1 MLISL
6 GLYSIAVV
14 GVFLVARKYG
24 LSAAPLEYHKSI
36 IERDG
41 AVSEGTQRVIEALYR
56 VWAASL
62 AGFGLCLLG
71 LIVGAAAGG
80 AAWPHVVILVATFA
94 MAIPSIVVPRRVEK
108 DTSVK
113 TPWRL
118 ALALLVAVV
127 LGFVAWLFG
136 Y

>member
-1 MLISL
+1 M
-6 GLYSIAVV
+6 
-14 GVFLVARKYG
+14 
-24 LSAAPLEYHKSI
+24 
-36 IERDG
+36 
-41 AVSEGTQRVIEALYR
+41 SEGTQRVIEALYR

-62 AGFGLCLLG
+62 TGFGLCLLG
-71 LIVGAAAGG
+71 LILGAAAGG